1 MQDLHLVT
9 RRHFFRSA
17 ALAAGA
23 PFAAAI
29 ASNPVLAAA
38 ANPDRTLRVAD
49 VLSMTPVDMAR
60 ESRVVSAA
68 RTWLEGCAKRLN
80 DAKLRQTV
88 LDVMADPVPTV
99 AVALDE
105 AACLE
110 TLRTEGLIDKSRKTL
125 LPPLPGDK
133 RSAPQPY
140 WSAPGSGYSSHHAY
154 PGGLVTHCALNA
166 ASAEKLLE
174 NYEAVFGL
182 KLDRDAA
189 VGAELLHDL
198 HKPWVLQWLE
208 DGSIRAEA
216 QLAKTGEHHVLSI
229 AESMKRGV
237 APHICVAQA
246 CAHEHPGTPAGEA
259 LVVGFIRAAA
269 RIAGLDPI
277 KAGFLAEDG
286 KTLAL
291 PRRMEGFVVH
301 LADHDFVVAGP
312 ACQWSAAAL
321 STLFADKYGVKKRA
335 AQNKLRNY
343 VLANLTAM
351 RLYGTLSSKG
361 EKAFADEVA
370 RVLKA

>member
-99 AVALDE
+99 AVGLDE

-110 TLRTEGLIDKSRKTL
+110 TLRTEGLIDKSRTTL

-189 VGAELLHDL
+189 VARRRRDPSRSAARQYGRAPRALHRRID
-198 HKPWVLQWLE
+198 
-208 DGSIRAEA
+208 EA
-216 QLAKTGEHHVLSI
+216 
-229 AESMKRGV
+229 RR
-237 APHICVAQA
+237 
-246 CAHEHPGTPAGEA
+246 GTPY
-259 LVVGFIRAAA
+259 LRRTSLCA
-269 RIAGLDPI
+269 RTPGYA
-277 KAGFLAEDG
+277 
-286 KTLAL
+286 
-291 PRRMEGFVVH
+291 RR
-301 LADHDFVVAGP
+301 
-312 ACQWSAAAL
+312 
-321 STLFADKYGVKKRA
+321 
-335 AQNKLRNY
+335 
-343 VLANLTAM
+343 
-351 RLYGTLSSKG
+351 
-361 EKAFADEVA
+361 
-370 RVLKA
+370 

>member
-99 AVALDE
+99 AVGLDE

-110 TLRTEGLIDKSRKTL
+110 TLRTEGLIDKSRTTL

-140 WSAPGSGYSSHHAY
+140 WSAPGSGYSS
-154 PGGLVTHCALNA
+154 P
-166 ASAEKLLE
+166 
-174 NYEAVFGL
+174 VFGL

-321 STLFADKYGVKKRA
+321 STLFADKYGVKERA
-335 AQNKLRNY
+335 AKNKLRNY

>member
-80 DAKLRQTV
+80 DAKLRQIV

-154 PGGLVTHCALNA
+154 PGGLVTHCGKRRE
-166 ASAEKLLE
+166 AS
-174 NYEAVFGL
+174 
-182 KLDRDAA
+182 
-189 VGAELLHDL
+189 
-198 HKPWVLQWLE
+198 
-208 DGSIRAEA
+208 
-216 QLAKTGEHHVLSI
+216 
-229 AESMKRGV
+229 
-237 APHICVAQA
+237 
-246 CAHEHPGTPAGEA
+246 
-259 LVVGFIRAAA
+259 
-269 RIAGLDPI
+269 
-277 KAGFLAEDG
+277 
-286 KTLAL
+286 
-291 PRRMEGFVVH
+291 
-301 LADHDFVVAGP
+301 
-312 ACQWSAAAL
+312 
-321 STLFADKYGVKKRA
+321 
-335 AQNKLRNY
+335 
-343 VLANLTAM
+343 
-351 RLYGTLSSKG
+351 
-361 EKAFADEVA
+361 
-370 RVLKA
+370 